1 MPNPDLLLLADFQ
14 LAEEIENPI
23 ESIDSLLS
31 VAQTAF
37 NIGAHELDGELSSD
51 IEYECV
57 VRLVG
62 ENESQQLNAE
72 FRNKDKP
79 TNVLSF
85 TYDDLENY
93 IGDIV
98 ICLPVVEREA
108 LEQNKPF
115 SHHLQHM
122 IVHGILHLLG
132 YDHEQDDEAEQME
145 ALEQAILAQFGIDN
159 PYEPH

>member
-1 MPNPDLLLLADFQ
+1 M
-14 LAEEIENPI
+14 
-23 ESIDSLLS
+23 
-31 VAQTAF
+31 
-37 NIGAHELDGELSSD
+37 
-51 IEYECV
+51 
-57 VRLVG
+57 
-62 ENESQQLNAE
+62 
-72 FRNKDKP
+72 
-79 TNVLSF
+79 SF

>member
-31 VAQTAF
+31 VVQTAL
-37 NIGAHELDGELSSD
+37 NIGVHELDWELSSNA
-51 IEYECV
+51 EYECV

-72 FRNKDKP
+72 FRNKDMP
-79 TNVLSF
+79 TNFLSF

-98 ICLPVVEREA
+98 ICLPIVEREA
-108 LEQNKPF
+108 SEQNKLF
-115 SHHLQHM
+115 LHHLQHM

-132 YDHEQDDEAEQME
+132 YNHEQDEEAEQME
-145 ALEQAILAQFGIDN
+145 ALEQEILAQFGIDN
-159 PYEPH
+159 PYQHH